1 MARLFTGCLFL
12 FLVAVYK
19 NDATSGLRW
28 KRGATARRC
37 DDACKRSMG
46 ICPQSNMLPMMM
58 GCSEMCERDSEC
70 PPGMKC
76 CDSGCGKMCL
86 PPLGWLNCKHFTAL
100 GIKIP

>member
-76 CDSGCGKMCL
+76 CDSE
-86 PPLGWLNCKHFTAL
+86 FTAIRL
-100 GIKIP
+100 VKLQALYCTGH